1 MSYTATKV
9 SSRHI
14 VQYIARTP
22 AEQADL
28 NYRIREARLRVD
40 YSHRDF
46 SAVKPIRHGFS
57 PDAKKRMRNAIDNFA
72 LIFKGATQE
81 DRNLLYFKAGDK
93 WHIRKPVCLTLTMPV
108 QTITD
113 KEVKRDLL
121 IPMIQDLV
129 RTYHVINYVWK
140 SEAQERGV
148 VHFHL
153 IIDAYVDH
161 WKIRNLWF
169 KKLKA
174 HGCNGKYDTA
184 YKLSKLV
191 HLSAVDSLDDL
202 ADKLGKYFEGSEEEN
217 GDLRHKHKL
226 GATVRKVEGRGWG
239 CADNLKY
246 KQLTFM
252 DICPEWQKQIE
263 VNAIDKFEVML
274 TPLKKA
280 ADVFQTQKNYYSKQG
295 YLFKTVKPPMP
306 TDNALLCYHAIHAQ
320 TIYGHGYLLDDLLQ
334 VFSQQ
339 INNFATCQTSHPNT
353 TI

>member
-1 MSYTATKV
+1 MPYTATKI
-9 SSRHI
+9 SSRNI

-28 NYRIREARLRVD
+28 NYRIREARLRID

-46 SAVKPIRHGFS
+46 SEIKPIKHGFS

-72 LIFKGATQE
+72 LIFKGADVS
-81 DRNLLYFKAGDK
+81 DRNILYYKAGDN
-93 WHIRKPVCLTLTMPV
+93 WHIRKPVCLTLTMPA

-113 KEVKRDLL
+113 KEVKRELL
-121 IPMIQDLV
+121 VPMIQDLI

-140 SEAQERGV
+140 AEAQERGV

-169 KKLKA
+169 KKLKKS
-174 HGCNGKYDTA
+174 GCNGKYDTA

-226 GATVRKVEGRGWG
+226 GHTVRKVEGRGWG

-246 KQLTFM
+246 KQLTFI

-263 VNAIDKFEVML
+263 VNALEKFEVM
-274 TPLKKA
+274 
-280 ADVFQTQKNYYSKQG
+280 
-295 YLFKTVKPPMP
+295 
-306 TDNALLCYHAIHAQ
+306 
-320 TIYGHGYLLDDLLQ
+320 
-334 VFSQQ
+334 
-339 INNFATCQTSHPNT
+339 
-353 TI
+353 